1 MTRLKEL
8 LCVLTWHRW
17 HTHNVS
23 IGYKALEAH
32 RYEVVAIEEQHCHR
46 CEHYRLIDES
56 LGEVAERPE
65 RGKQPMVM
73 SPGPD
78 PKVWN

>member
-1 MTRLKEL
+1 MTKLKEL
-8 LCVLTWHRW
+8 ICVVFWHRW

-23 IGYKALEAH
+23 IGYKALEAR

-56 LGEVAERPE
+56 LGEVERPE
-65 RGKQPMVM
+65 RQQPLVM

>member
-17 HTHNVS
+17 H
-23 IGYKALEAH
+23 
-32 RYEVVAIEEQHCHR
+32 IEEQHCHR